1 MAQNKLKDH
10 LIEDL
15 INDARNITPTFREA
29 AILASLDESN
39 VTKFVPDKVQAIP
52 EENEEDVTGTISS
65 EGTQSPV
72 VEEKKTEEKEE
83 EIAENKTLPDEKKE
97 ATSTYVLAINDS
109 LSDGKRPQEET
120 LNNKEEPDGNS
131 RADKKVVYAINS
143 FEDFD
148 KKQETLEEKKVDQKE
163 EVKKTVM
170 KIKGTVTET
179 AGGAGNTKVPGKFE
193 VYPEDD
199 QFKYR
204 LKANNGEIL
213 VVSYGY
219 TTRDG
224 AHSGIETLKKNLEGG
239 IVSYI
244 TDKNNRSQWRLS
256 TSNDSR
262 IIALGE
268 TYPTLSGAQSAF
280 VSAQKFGKT
289 ENIVDLDEIPASERR
304 EWEFTCEMMGEK
316 ENGTI
321 EIYDDGGKFR
331 ARLKANNQ
339 EILFVTSQ
347 SYATKAS
354 LRSSLDNIK
363 SKLNANAFHIS
374 KDKQGRYQFIM
385 ESGSGFVYLVGESYG
400 TASAAKSAAASVLA
414 FINKANINDLTLKS
428 SNVEVELT
436 GVKK

>member
-1 MAQNKLKDH
+1 MAQNKLKEK

-29 AILASLDESN
+29 AILASLDESS
-39 VTKFVPDKVQAIP
+39 VTKFVPEKVQAIP
-52 EENEEDVTGTISS
+52 EEDEEKPIQVSTEKEQVS
-65 EGTQSPV
+65 V
-72 VEEKKTEEKEE
+72 VEEKKNQEIVEDKTSAEEEKEE
-83 EIAENKTLPDEKKE
+83 LTH
-97 ATSTYVLAINDS
+97 VLAINDS

-120 LNNKEEPDGNS
+120 SNKEKELEGDS
-131 RADKKVVYAINS
+131 RIEKKVVYAINS
-143 FEDFD
+143 MDASKEKKEDD
-148 KKQETLEEKKVDQKE
+148 EKKQSDDNQKE
-163 EVKKTVM
+163 GVKKTVM

-179 AGGAGNTKVPGKFE
+179 AGEAGNAKVPGKFE

-224 AHSGIETLKKNLEGG
+224 AHSGIETLKKNLESGV
-239 IVSYI
+239 VSYI

-268 TYPTLSGAQSAF
+268 TYPTLNGAQSAF
-280 VSAQKFGKT
+280 SSAQKFGKT
-289 ENIVDLDEIPASERR
+289 ENIIDLDEIPASERR

-347 SYATKAS
+347 SYATKSS
-354 LRSSLDNIK
+354 LKSSLDNIK
-363 SKLNANAFHIS
+363 SKLNANAFHLS

-400 TASAAKSAAASVLA
+400 TASAAKSAAASVLS
-414 FINKANINDLTLKS
+414 FINKATVNDLTLKS